1 MGKRKDRQTSEVA
14 NATTLFL
21 FFMRVAICCPL
32 VISIYSFDRAEESVQ
47 MEVKENREDPQ
58 SWKCSSLSSEDGP
71 CVLECGTSL
80 AEQEY
85 ESKFHDT
92 TANETETARKKTL
105 DQSLKSTNL
114 SSLLLAEVTDLKD
127 LRDRLARDIMTQHP
141 SLTTFT
147 SPIEDPLCSDPN
159 HHKFLELPL
168 VYGDQTASNR
178 PVQSI
183 EEYLQRVCLPL
194 YGNTHTNTSITGSQ
208 STALV
213 AEARQMVAEACNAKI
228 TGKASLDA
236 VLFA

>member
-1 MGKRKDRQTSEVA
+1 MEAKGSQTEGK
-14 NATTLFL
+14 
-21 FFMRVAICCPL
+21 
-32 VISIYSFDRAEESVQ
+32 
-47 MEVKENREDPQ
+47 
-58 SWKCSSLSSEDGP
+58 SWNSAASDERP

-85 ESKFHDT
+85 EERFNGKEQNDIKSKIASNGSHDSAKQMAT
-92 TANETETARKKTL
+92 PM
-105 DQSLKSTNL
+105 SI
-114 SSLLLAEVTDLKD
+114 SSFVAAATDLDD
-127 LRDRLARDIMTQHP
+127 LRERLASNVITQHP
-141 SLTTFT
+141 SFTTFT
-147 SPIEDPLCSDPN
+147 SPIEDPSCSDPN

-183 EEYLQRVCLPL
+183 EEYLHRVCLPL

-213 AEARQMVAEACNAKI
+213 AEARQIVAEACNAKI

>member
-1 MGKRKDRQTSEVA
+1 MLLSKGSSNSDS
-14 NATTLFL
+14 
-21 FFMRVAICCPL
+21 L
-32 VISIYSFDRAEESVQ
+32 VIFVVDRPYIE
-47 MEVKENREDPQ
+47 MEAKASEKEAQ
-58 SWKCSSLSSEDGP
+58 SWSGSSSKEKP
-71 CVLECGTSL
+71 CLLECGTSL

-85 ESKFHDT
+85 EEKLNDKTNEGET
-92 TANETETARKKTL
+92 TTMGSLHVDE
-105 DQSLKSTNL
+105 SLKSTSL
-114 SSLLLAEVTDLKD
+114 SSLVLTEATDLKD
-127 LRDRLARDIMTQHP
+127 LRERLARNVMTQHP

-147 SPIEDPLCSDPN
+147 SPIEDPSCSDPN
-159 HHKFLELPL
+159 LHKFLELPL

-178 PVQSI
+178 PVQSV

>member
-1 MGKRKDRQTSEVA
+1 METKTSE
-14 NATTLFL
+14 
-21 FFMRVAICCPL
+21 
-32 VISIYSFDRAEESVQ
+32 
-47 MEVKENREDPQ
+47 KEAQ
-58 SWKCSSLSSEDGP
+58 SWSGSSSNEEKP
-71 CVLECGTSL
+71 CLLECGTSL

-85 ESKFHDT
+85 EEKLNDKT
-92 TANETETARKKTL
+92 NEEETATKESLRV
-105 DQSLKSTNL
+105 DQSLKTTSL
-114 SSLLLAEVTDLKD
+114 SSLVLTEATDLKD
-127 LRDRLARDIMTQHP
+127 MRERLARNVMTQHP

-147 SPIEDPLCSDPN
+147 SPIEDPSCSDPN

-178 PVQSI
+178 PVQSV

>member
-1 MGKRKDRQTSEVA
+1 METKTSE
-14 NATTLFL
+14 
-21 FFMRVAICCPL
+21 
-32 VISIYSFDRAEESVQ
+32 
-47 MEVKENREDPQ
+47 KEAQ
-58 SWKCSSLSSEDGP
+58 SWSGTSSNEEKP
-71 CVLECGTSL
+71 CLLECGTSL

-85 ESKFHDT
+85 EEKLNDKT
-92 TANETETARKKTL
+92 NEEETATKESLRV
-105 DQSLKSTNL
+105 DQSLKTTSL
-114 SSLLLAEVTDLKD
+114 SSLVLTEATDLKD
-127 LRDRLARDIMTQHP
+127 MRERLARNVMTQHP

-147 SPIEDPLCSDPN
+147 SPIEDPSCSDPN

-178 PVQSI
+178 PVQSV

>member
-1 MGKRKDRQTSEVA
+1 MEAQTSGKE
-14 NATTLFL
+14 
-21 FFMRVAICCPL
+21 PL
-32 VISIYSFDRAEESVQ
+32 
-47 MEVKENREDPQ
+47 
-58 SWKCSSLSSEDGP
+58 SWSRSSSLNDEKSG
-71 CVLECGTSL
+71 VLECGTSL

-85 ESKFHDT
+85 EEKLNDG
-92 TANETETARKKTL
+92 KTNDAEAAQVTSQVSP
-105 DQSLKSTNL
+105 DQSLKSNSL
-114 SSLLLAEVTDLKD
+114 SSLLLTEAKDLKD
-127 LRDRLARDIMTQHP
+127 LRQRLAENVMTQHA
-141 SLTTFT
+141 SFTTFT
-147 SPIEDPLCSDPN
+147 SPIEDPTCSDAN
-159 HHKFLELPL
+159 HHKFLQLPL

-213 AEARQMVAEACNAKI
+213 AEARQLVAEACNAKI

>member
-1 MGKRKDRQTSEVA
+1 MESKANGKSWDRS
-14 NATTLFL
+14 
-21 FFMRVAICCPL
+21 
-32 VISIYSFDRAEESVQ
+32 SSSKEE
-47 MEVKENREDPQ
+47 K
-58 SWKCSSLSSEDGP
+58 P

-85 ESKFHDT
+85 EGKLHDDDDSKASKEGAK
-92 TANETETARKKTL
+92 TAHAGVNP
-105 DQSLKSTNL
+105 SLKSPSP
-114 SSLLLAEVTDLKD
+114 SSLLLTEAKDLKD
-127 LRDRLARDIMTQHP
+127 LRERLARNVMTQHP
-141 SLTTFT
+141 TLTTFT
-147 SPIEDPLCSDPN
+147 SPIEDPSCSDPN

-178 PVQSI
+178 PMQSV
-183 EEYLQRVCLPL
+183 EEYLHRVCLPL